1 MNKRATGTSKEYEA
15 AEYLKRCG
23 LKIIERN
30 FSCRFGEID
39 IIASDGDYTVFIEVK
54 YRKTAS
60 SGHPEEA
67 VDLRKARKISKVSD
81 YYRMIRHL
89 GADAMIRYD
98 VVAIEGRDIKWY
110 KNAFEYIS

>member
-1 MNKRATGTSKEYEA
+1 MNKRETGSFKENEA
-15 AEYLKRCG
+15 AVYLEHNG

-39 IIASDGDYTVFIEVK
+39 LVAEDGEYTVFTEVK

-67 VDLRKARKISKVSD
+67 VDHRKARKISKVSD

-89 GADAMIRYD
+89 RPDAMIRFD
-98 VVAIEGRDIKWY
+98 VVAIEGSDIKWY
-110 KNAFEYIS
+110 KNAFEYIY